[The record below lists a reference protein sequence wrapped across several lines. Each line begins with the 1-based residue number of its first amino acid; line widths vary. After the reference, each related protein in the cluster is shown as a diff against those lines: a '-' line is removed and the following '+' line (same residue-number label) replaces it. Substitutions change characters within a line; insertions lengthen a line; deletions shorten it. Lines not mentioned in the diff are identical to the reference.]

1 MPVSDSFRVYALE
14 QLGRVVTGDIRSR
27 GMFGGV
33 GVYAGERYF
42 ALIDDDVLYL
52 KADDLTAPAFEAEGL
67 PPFRPFG
74 EGTKPMKYYAVP
86 VEWLEDAELLSPW
99 AERAL
104 EAAVRGQKPR
114 ARRGSRGT
122 S

>member
-1 MPVSDSFRVYALE
+1 LPVSDSFRIYALE
-14 QLGRVVTGDIRSR
+14 QLGRVVSGGIRPR
-27 GMFGGV
+27 RMFGGV
-33 GVYAGERYF
+33 GIYAGERFF
-42 ALIDDDVLYL
+42 ALIDDDIVYL

-86 VEWLEDAELLSPW
+86 VEWLDDVELLAPW

-104 EAAVRGQKPR
+104 EAAARGKKPR
-114 ARRGSRGT
+114 ARRGPRGT

>member
-1 MPVSDSFRVYALE
+1 LPVSDSFRVYALE
-14 QLGRVVTGDIRSR
+14 QLGRVASGGIRSR
-27 GMFGGV
+27 RMFGGV

-42 ALIDDDVLYL
+42 ALIDDDIVYL
-52 KADDLTAPAFEAEGL
+52 KADDPTIPAFEAEGL

-86 VEWLEDAELLSPW
+86 VEWLDDVDLLAPW
-99 AERAL
+99 VERAL
-104 EAAVRGQKPR
+104 ESATRAENPR
-114 ARRGSRGT
+114 TRRGPRGK